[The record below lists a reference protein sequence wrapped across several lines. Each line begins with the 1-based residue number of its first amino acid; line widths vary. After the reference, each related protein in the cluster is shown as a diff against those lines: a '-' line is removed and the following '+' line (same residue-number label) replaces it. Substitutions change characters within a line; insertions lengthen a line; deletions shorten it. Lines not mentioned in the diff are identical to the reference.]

1 MSPGAFSEA
10 EPEAPERPEQT
21 RATGDSVEH
30 MFASR
35 LDRPGGPARVARPDP
50 GSLALLA
57 ERVRP
62 VSSSRSHLLP
72 VVPSLAGLLPD
83 GGLRRGTTLVV
94 TGVSGGDPEGAGS
107 ISLALALLAAASG
120 EGSWCALVGIT
131 GLGAVCAHDLGI
143 DLDRAAVIPR
153 PGPAWAEVTATL
165 VDGVDLVLLC
175 PPFPPRL
182 AMARRLTA
190 KVRERRAV
198 LLVAP
203 GAGRMAGA
211 PRRGAPGSRGLL
223 GRRRRGRGVPAGT
236 TDEGD
241 RDGKAIGGTSPIC
254 PPVAPL
260 GGRHGG
266 GRQHGRRA
274 GSTVEA
280 GSTVQAGH

>member
-1 MSPGAFSEA
+1 
-10 EPEAPERPEQT
+10 
-21 RATGDSVEH
+21 

-94 TGVSGGDPEGAGS
+94 TGVSGGDPDGAGS

-143 DLDRAAVIPR
+143 DLDRAAVVPR

-175 PPFPPRL
+175 PPFPPRP

-190 KVRERRAV
+190 KVRERGAV

-203 GAGRMAGA
+203 GRAGWPEHPDVALQVAEACWDGVGAGEGYL
-211 PRRGAPGSRGLL
+211 RGRQMRVTAT
-223 GRRRRGRGVPAGT
+223 GRRSAARPRSAHLWLPSAAGT
-236 TDEGD
+236 VE
-241 RDGKAIGGTSPIC
+241 I
-254 PPVAPL
+254 
-260 GGRHGG
+260 
-266 GRQHGRRA
+266 
-274 GSTVEA
+274 GSTAQA